1 VDVYN
6 VELFLH
12 VTGVVI
18 VFAGY
23 GALLFATVMLRIAD
37 RTEVVRSMARLV
49 AGRRVGFEYISV
61 IDAVVIAGSVLLI
74 IGGVTMAASTWGF
87 TQGWI
92 DVSIGMILALGPL
105 GAFVVSPRL
114 HRISVLAAQ
123 APDGPLSGSLRAA
136 IVDPFLTTILCG
148 STSGLIGV
156 LFLMTNKPSLAVSVI
171 VMIVAIGIGVV
182 GARLW
187 LQRAGSE
194 PLEAFAAESAY
205 TEVAQRLPGGDEDDK

>member
-1 VDVYN
+1 VNIYN
-6 VELFLH
+6 IELFLH
-12 VTGVVI
+12 VTGVVV

-37 RTEVVRSMARLV
+37 RTEVVRSMAWMV
-49 AGRRVGFEYISV
+49 AGRKVGFEYISV
-61 IDAVVIAGSVLLI
+61 IDAVVIAGSLLLI

-123 APDGPLSGSLRAA
+123 SPDGPLSGALRAA
-136 IVDPFLTTILCG
+136 IVDPVLTNTLCG
-148 STSGLIGV
+148 STSGLFGV
-156 LFLMTNKPSLAVSVI
+156 LFLMTNKPSLEPSVI
-171 VMIVAIGIGVV
+171 AMIVAIGIGVV
-182 GARLW
+182 GARPW
-187 LQRAGSE
+187 SQSGEQRTAGGS
-194 PLEAFAAESAY
+194 
-205 TEVAQRLPGGDEDDK
+205 RR